1 MKKIISKIIILFSI
15 IIVIIGILFF
25 ICFMK
30 YINIKPI
37 NINISDIIGALLIV
51 FTYLMVFCIV
61 PGIISNNAIKLVNEL
76 FILDIYNRN
85 NDSEHIR
92 ITKSNLLFKYK
103 LKIRSMFY
111 FPKSFSYF
119 FGERW
124 TSPEFFIK
132 NKTILTTNELTN
144 IVEKIKRLKDLPENE
159 IIVNIKG
166 IKKNVKA
173 NEINE
178 IFAKYK
184 IQI

>member
-1 MKKIISKIIILFSI
+1 MKKIISKLIILFCI

-25 ICFMK
+25 IYFMK

-37 NINISDIIGALLIV
+37 NVNISGIIGALLIV
-51 FTYLMVFCIV
+51 FTYLMVFYIV
-61 PGIISNNAIKLVNEL
+61 PGIISNNGIKLVNEL

-92 ITKSNLLFKYK
+92 ITESNLLFKYK
-103 LKIRSMFY
+103 LKIKSMFY

-119 FGERW
+119 FGERHK
-124 TSPEFFIK
+124 SPEFFIK
-132 NKTILTTNELTN
+132 NKTPLTTNEITN
-144 IVEKIKRLKDLPENE
+144 IVEKIKRLNDMPENE